1 MKSIFSSTHLRS
13 AVILC
18 CSLWISCTKTHPADT
33 TIPIKELVLLSE
45 ITLSFKEPSGIAF
58 SEALQRLW
66 VVSGGDQHVHMLDTS
81 GNDQKQLSFVGVD
94 LEGIA
99 FDASDSTL
107 WVVDEGTKIISHLDL
122 NGRVLYQKQLNYSSK
137 PNKGPEGITIGE
149 NHTLLV
155 INEFDPSVLFE
166 LDDQYNIAVTHQLNF
181 ASDYSDI
188 SYDQSSGTLFIL
200 SDESKAF
207 FRMDENIKAIEQ
219 YVLPTD
225 KNEGI
230 AFDEGRNVFYIVN
243 DAANTLSWF
252 KVK

>member
-1 MKSIFSSTHLRS
+1 MKSIFSAIHLCT

-18 CSLWISCTKTHPADT
+18 CTMWISCTKSHPDNVT
-33 TIPIKELVLLSE
+33 VPMKELILLKE
-45 ITLSFKEPSGIAF
+45 ITLPFEEPSGIAF
-58 SEALQRLW
+58 SDPLQRMW
-66 VVSGGDQHVHMLDTS
+66 VVSGGDQLVHMLDTN

-99 FDASDSTL
+99 FDALDSTL

-122 NGRVLYQKQLNYSSK
+122 NGKVLYQKQLNYSSK
-137 PNKGPEGITIGE
+137 PNKGPEGITIGKS
-149 NHTLLV
+149 HTLLV

-166 LDDQYNIAVTHQLNF
+166 LDDKYNIAVTHQLNF

-188 SYDQSSGTLFIL
+188 SYDQPSGTLFIL

-230 AFDEGRNVFYIVN
+230 AFDGGRNVFYIVN